1 MKIGGHKHLPA
12 EQRRE
17 LTVAAVIDLAGEQ
30 NPEEITTSAI
40 AARMQLTQG
49 ALFRHFPSKEAI
61 WQAVMEWV
69 ARQLSRQVEK
79 ASWQAA
85 SPLAALEA
93 VFTTHIDF
101 VVQHPGVPRMLFG
114 QLQKAGDTPA
124 KQVVRSLLA
133 RYGEH
138 LQEIIEAGKQRG
150 EIAAGIDGTVA
161 ASLFIGSIQGLV
173 MQSLLLDDFALVRRQ
188 APAVFLIFRRGI
200 MA

>member
-1 MKIGGHKHLPA
+1 MKNSGQKHLPG

-17 LTVAAVIDLAGEQ
+17 LTVATVIELAGEQ
-30 NPEEITTSAI
+30 NPEEITTGAI
-40 AARMQLTQG
+40 AERMQLTQG

-61 WQAVMEWV
+61 WQAVLEWV
-69 ARQLSRQVEK
+69 ARQLSRRVEK
-79 ASWQAA
+79 AAWQAA

-93 VFTTHIDF
+93 VFNTHIDF

-114 QLQKAGDTPA
+114 QLQKAGDTAA

-138 LQEIIEAGKQRG
+138 LQEIIEAGKERG
-150 EIAAGIDGTVA
+150 EIAAAIDGTAA

-173 MQSLLLDDFALVRRQ
+173 MQSLLLDDFTHVRRQ
-188 APAVFLIFRRGI
+188 APAVFLLFRRGI